1 MAVFD
6 LDRMLTVL
14 CEERVEFIVVGGL
27 AAVLQ
32 GAPVLTKDVDILY
45 RLASE
50 NIDRLEKALA
60 RLNAIARDDPRRLSF
75 HRSHLETKGQKLA
88 TTDAGPLDI
97 LGSINNGVTYEDL
110 IQTSDA
116 IEVVGR
122 VIQVVSLER
131 LIDLKRELK
140 RPKDTAMLPVLEAT
154 LREKKRR

>member
-14 CEERVEFIVVGGL
+14 CEEGVEFIVVGGL

-45 RLASE
+45 RIASE
-50 NIDRLEKALA
+50 NLDRLEKALA
-60 RLNAIARDDPRRLSF
+60 RLNAIARDDPRRLAL

-97 LGSINNGVTYEDL
+97 LGSINSGVTYEDL
-110 IQTSDA
+110 IETSDA

-122 VIQVVSLER
+122 VVQVVSLER
-131 LIDLKRELK
+131 LIELKRELK
-140 RPKDTAMLPVLEAT
+140 RPKDIAMLPVLEAT
-154 LREKKRR
+154 LREKMRR